1 MCSSIHLHIGGAGVM
16 IGDELW
22 KLYQKEQ
29 TDKNA
34 KIYIYNENDSNYF
47 PLALFM
53 DLDDRMVNEVKK
65 NKSINYKST
74 SFITGKEDS
83 ANNYCRG
90 HYTIGKEIMDK
101 CLDYVRKQVE
111 SVDKI
116 DQFIITSALSGGTGS
131 GFSSLL
137 LERLSVDYGVKV
149 EKNAF
154 LIYPSQE
161 MSNNTVDAF
170 NAVLATHMTIE
181 HCDCVVM
188 LDNQSM
194 YKSIDSQ
201 IGLDYVDYTHLNNL
215 VSQLIS
221 SYTGLRRFSKIDNK
235 KLLSELCPYPRI
247 HYVIPSYGP
256 LASINDQIN
265 QELNEKQLI
274 SLITKPAQRL
284 FQSEINP
291 EHICASI
298 VHRSKHNN
306 QFFGQSD
313 LTLQTM
319 RIKHQNIPNVYQ
331 CLSQNY
337 TSISE
342 LAQLKQT
349 GILLSNDANLF
360 NYFEKLGKKYDKI
373 YSKRAFVHWFVGE
386 GCESGEMSEC
396 REDLAALS
404 KDYEDMTDGAIH
416 SCEVFDEDDI
426 E

>member
-16 IGDELW
+16 IGDILW

-29 TDKNA
+29 IDTN
-34 KIYIYNENDSNYF
+34 INNYIYDENDSNNY
-47 PLALFM
+47 PLTLFI

-65 NKSINYKST
+65 NKQIVYKST
-74 SFITGKEDS
+74 SFVTGKEDG
-83 ANNYCRG
+83 ANNFFRA
-90 HYTIGKEIMDK
+90 HYTIGKEIIDK
-101 CLDYVRKQVE
+101 SLNNVRKQVE
-111 SVDKI
+111 SIDRI

-161 MSNNTVDAF
+161 MSNNTMDVY
-170 NAVLATHMTIE
+170 NAVLANRMTSE
-181 HCDCVVM
+181 YCNTVVM

-221 SYTGLRRFSKIDNK
+221 SYTGLRRFSKVDNN
-235 KLLSELCPYPRI
+235 KLFSGLCPYPRV
-247 HYVIPSYGP
+247 HYLIPSYGP
-256 LASINDQIN
+256 LASINDSIN

-274 SLITKPAQRL
+274 SYIAKPAQRL

-291 EHICASI
+291 EHFCASI
-298 VHRSKHNN
+298 IHRSKQNN

-313 LTLQTM
+313 LTLQKM
-319 RIKHQNIPNVYQ
+319 RIKYQESPNVFQ

-337 TSISE
+337 TVIQE
-342 LAQLKQT
+342 LAELKQT

-360 NYFEKLGKKYDKI
+360 NYFEILGKKYDQI
-373 YSKRAFVHWFVGE
+373 FSKRAFVHWLVGE
-386 GCESGEMSEC
+386 GCESGEMSER
-396 REDLAALS
+396 REDLADLI
-404 KDYEDMTDGAIH
+404 KDYQELKDGAH
-416 SCEVFDEDDI
+416 HNCERLEEDDI